1 MRKMELTRFACAS
14 FEETAK
20 TIYTAAL
27 AACTTVLGYF
37 LPIEDIVNLLILFF
51 VLDVIFGFWAARKLR
66 GERFS
71 VNIVWTKTIP
81 RMIATIVLTMSAFM
95 WDTVYNQTTFATY
108 QGIGWFISGL
118 LLFSIGENAY
128 QITKWGPFKN
138 LAKIF
143 GNQIAQ
149 NTGFD
154 PKKKSHKKQT
164 PK

>member
-1 MRKMELTRFACAS
+1 MELTRIPFNT
-14 FEETAK
+14 FEDAAK

-27 AACTTVLGYF
+27 AACTTILGYF
-37 LPIEDIVNLLILFF
+37 LPIKDIVNLLILFF

-71 VNIVWTKTIP
+71 VNIIWTKTIP

-128 QITKWGPFKN
+128 QITKWAPFRNLKN
-138 LAKIF
+138 IF
-143 GNQIAQ
+143 GRQLFQ
-149 NTGFD
+149 NSGFD
-154 PKKKSHKKQT
+154 PNKKKHKKQNQ
-164 PK
+164 K